1 MNAEA
6 QRLHRAK
13 TSGTLCVVLACA
25 LGLGLTACSKEE
37 PPKVAPPAVVQPAAQ
52 PEAKASEIRTEP
64 SAPEPTPKIDPNAE
78 LAGRVKSALRAAP
91 GLGDLAVDV
100 VASDGAV
107 TLFGTADTREN
118 IEQAG
123 KVASAVPGVKSV
135 QNKIVVVRGS

>member
-25 LGLGLTACSKEE
+25 LALGLTACSKEE

-52 PEAKASEIRTEP
+52 PEAKASEIRT
-64 SAPEPTPKIDPNAE
+64 APEPTPKIDPNAE
-78 LAGRVKSALRAAP
+78 LAGKVKSALRAAP